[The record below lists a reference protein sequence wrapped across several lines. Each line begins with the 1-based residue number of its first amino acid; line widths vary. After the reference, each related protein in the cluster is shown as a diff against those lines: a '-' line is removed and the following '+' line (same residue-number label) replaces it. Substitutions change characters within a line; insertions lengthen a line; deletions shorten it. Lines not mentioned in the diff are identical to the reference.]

1 MVRRIGGP
9 GRRPNH
15 IDPTR
20 PGALEY
26 FEDSVGQ
33 FLGRKAYYER
43 AEFLAKSRMR
53 EDRNKADEARTLNA
67 NIGLAMNHFLDRD
80 GNFQDACEILA
91 MHIGER
97 EFMGIAKKLYGMR
110 DVLDD

>member
-26 FEDSVGQ
+26 FQENVGQ
-33 FLGRKAYYER
+33 FLGRKEYYER
-43 AEFLAKSRMR
+43 ADFLAKSRMR
-53 EDRNKADEARTLNA
+53 DDRNKADGARTLNA
-67 NIGLAMNHFLDRD
+67 NFGLAMNHFLDRD
-80 GNFQDACEILA
+80 GNFQDACEIMA
-91 MHIGER
+91 EHIGER
-97 EFMGIAKKLYGMR
+97 EFLRIAKTKYGLR
-110 DVLDD
+110 DPLE